1 MSALATREGPSL
13 TEYKPQGLGHILK
26 LSAIVAA
33 GTLLIS
39 VGGNILF
46 AAPLALAT
54 VYQMFRSTGKVKD
67 ADWCQS
73 RDELWHYKVSPK
85 HQSVADSYSDW
96 CQEWGKGTI
105 NSLIKP
111 MIGNCEL
118 CNFTQDK
125 KHPYHGLRGILIF
138 DDGESVPLTP
148 SDYVAFRLWERQ
160 EALSRKDALEAQ
172 VQEVE
177 DPKLLPPA
185 LDELAD
191 AFGDAPPVQLPN
203 ALEFLRS
210 LTSAPLQPV
219 IIAGLPG
226 SGKGIMAAIALS
238 LGVKER
244 GLRYWLFNPKN
255 KLDEAGY
262 WARAEKHYLKDRL
275 QQDDQTFSDLMTTL
289 ELFSSEGSRRNNQPG
304 SYEPLILLL
313 EEITSIIGL
322 FTPKQKEIFKSKIIA
337 LAGLLRGSNMA
348 VWLSGQSVTLE
359 DLGFS
364 GRSNRSMFTAI
375 AAVGPDRTGCKSIC
389 DLLTIPF
396 DEATLPPGRCWLTG
410 NAVYPALQ
418 APGNIPQYPTWQDVP
433 NLIDLRPYA
442 AAVEGGREPYDL
454 EDLLASPALTPKKI
468 EQIANAYQLP
478 SPVEQLEKTYQMDAV
493 EPTAIR
499 EVVPTQNS
507 FENLPEPLKDVAR
520 YIHSKGGEL
529 AVSTLKDWGR
539 ARRSNPLNSEAI
551 YHLLIELMELHLIST
566 FTPTEGKGEWIK
578 WEAGS
583 G

>member
-1 MSALATREGPSL
+1 M
-13 TEYKPQGLGHILK
+13 
-26 LSAIVAA
+26 
-33 GTLLIS
+33 
-39 VGGNILF
+39 
-46 AAPLALAT
+46 
-54 VYQMFRSTGKVKD
+54 
-67 ADWCQS
+67 
-73 RDELWHYKVSPK
+73 
-85 HQSVADSYSDW
+85 
-96 CQEWGKGTI
+96 
-105 NSLIKP
+105 
-111 MIGNCEL
+111 
-118 CNFTQDK
+118 
-125 KHPYHGLRGILIF
+125 
-138 DDGESVPLTP
+138 
-148 SDYVAFRLWERQ
+148 AFRLWERQ

-364 GRSNRSMFTAI
+364 GKSNRSMFTAI

-493 EPTAIR
+493 EPPAIR

-551 YHLLIELMELHLIST
+551 DHLLIELMELHLIST